1 MARIEIALTGAGGQ
15 GLLLAGY
22 VLAEAAIL
30 DGKVALQA
38 SMYGP
43 EARLGSSRSD
53 VVISDEE
60 ITYPRA
66 TRPDILLVLNQDS
79 CDKFVK
85 TLKENGILIC
95 DTTDVKR
102 IPDEDK
108 IKNLYKLP
116 LARMASQEFGTPLVT
131 NILSLGFIAGLTGIV
146 SKKALEESIK
156 KVVKKKFVELNLKAV
171 AKGFELAEQYKTTGV
186 KS

>member
-1 MARIEIALTGAGGQ
+1 MARTEIALTGAGGQ

-38 SMYGP
+38 SLYGP

-53 VVISDEE
+53 VVVSDEE

-79 CDKFVK
+79 CDKYVK
-85 TLKENGILIC
+85 TLRENGILIC

-116 LARMASQEFGTPLVT
+116 IARIASQEFGTPLVT
-131 NILSLGFIAGLTGIV
+131 NIISLGFIAGITGIV

-156 KVVKKKFVELNLKAV
+156 KVVKKKFVDLNLKAL

>member
-1 MARIEIALTGAGGQ
+1 MGRVEIALTGAGGQ

-22 VLAEAAIL
+22 VLANAAIK

-53 VVISDEE
+53 VVISDTE

-79 CDKFVK
+79 CNKYVK
-85 TLKENGILIC
+85 TLKEDGLLIC
-95 DTTDVKR
+95 DITDVKQ
-102 IPDEDK
+102 IPDEEK
-108 IKNLYKLP
+108 IKNIYKLP
-116 LARMASQEFGTPLVT
+116 LARIASQEFGTPLVT
-131 NILSLGFIAGLTGIV
+131 NILSLGFIAGITGIV
-146 SKKALEESIK
+146 SKNALEESVK
-156 KVVKKKFVELNLKAV
+156 EVVKKKFVELNLKALS
-171 AKGFELAEQYKTTGV
+171 KGFELAQEYKGG
-186 KS
+186 K

>member
-1 MARIEIALTGAGGQ
+1 MGRVEIALTGAGGQ

-22 VLAEAAIL
+22 VLANAAIK

-53 VVISDEE
+53 VVISDTE

-79 CDKFVK
+79 CDKYVK
-85 TLKENGILIC
+85 TLKEDGILIC
-95 DTTDVKR
+95 DITDVKR

-108 IKNLYKLP
+108 IKNIYKLP
-116 LARMASQEFGTPLVT
+116 LARIASQEFGTPLVT
-131 NILSLGFIAGLTGIV
+131 NILSLGFIAGITGIV

-156 KVVKKKFVELNLKAV
+156 EVVKKKFVELNLKAL
-171 AKGFELAEQYKTTGV
+171 AKGFELAEEYK